1 MIYIYIKRHTDSRS
15 SCTGPYNWTWH
26 IFFYRIFWSNL
37 FIPLKSHVLEIL
49 LNSVKGY
56 LTVCG
61 IRCVCFSWVQVIFSL
76 LVLYLFAKFYNF
88 QATSY
93 FQFRQKKKSG
103 ARHFGRKNCK
113 TKIALKWYC
122 WKSSWVYSRTVDPK
136 CQITQ
141 FLRK

>member
-93 FQFRQKKKSG
+93 FQFRQKKKIRGTTLWEEKLQNQNS
-103 ARHFGRKNCK
+103 FKM
-113 TKIALKWYC
+113 ILLEE
-122 WKSSWVYSRTVDPK
+122 
-136 CQITQ
+136 
-141 FLRK
+141 FLSL